1 MSELSTKIYK
11 INWKYVFDHA
21 LDRQF
26 WKKSWDIFQVDGVK
40 FTLHLVKIAVSDNTI
55 MFKIK
60 SNTGYWDYG
69 LFELSMD
76 PAHFNEEVF
85 NNKVYGT
92 ARRLLM
98 DIEEKS
104 IQDLPSYE
112 MAKDLDRALEDASKQ
127 ELREEI
133 CDDLG
138 LSEDSL
144 TNAQEDIVST
154 YVDTKLREI
163 MTNREQVLTRLRG
176 IHHRSRYG
184 LLALTLGNEKDY
196 EAWLGSY
203 GDDELAIALKE
214 LNEEFDVEEIGD

>member
-92 ARRLLM
+92 ARRLLE
-98 DIEEKS
+98 DLEENS
-104 IQDLPSYE
+104 IKDLPSYE
-112 MAKDLDRALEDASKQ
+112 IAKDRDKALEEIAEK

-133 CDDLG
+133 CGDLG

-144 TNAQEDIVST
+144 TNAQENIVTT
-154 YVDTKLREI
+154 YVGTRMSEI
-163 MTNREQVLTRLRG
+163 ATNRSQVISRLRG

-196 EAWLGSY
+196 EVWLNLY
-203 GDDELAIALKE
+203 GDDELDIALKE
-214 LNEEFDVEEIGD
+214 LNEEFAVEEIGD

>member
-40 FTLHLVKIAVSDNTI
+40 FTLHLVKIAVIDNTI

-92 ARRLLM
+92 ARRLLE
-98 DIEEKS
+98 DLEENNIK
-104 IQDLPSYE
+104 DLPSYE
-112 MAKDLDRALEDASKQ
+112 IAKARDEDLEEIAEQ

-138 LSEDSL
+138 LSKDNL
-144 TNAQEDIVST
+144 TNAQEDIVTT
-154 YVDTKLREI
+154 YVDTKMREI
-163 MTNREQVLTRLRG
+163 TTNRSLVISRLRG

-196 EAWLGSY
+196 EVWLNLY
-203 GDDELAIALKE
+203 GDDELDIALKE
-214 LNEEFDVEEIGD
+214 LNEEFAVEEIGD